1 MRLRV
6 ADKPACDPCPCV
18 PVTPRASMPAPTTF
32 HLSHAGFNPS
42 FTIETAPLAGQ
53 KMRRCAPH
61 SCDSDAPRSLVPAPA
76 LPLSGCSQPS
86 PQPRLV
92 ADGVLRDAGSTLV
105 IATSIGARRR
115 GWERRG
121 TGLECL
127 GGAWHASGA
136 SGGCSGALGRPPT
149 RPRIAQK
156 SGRVGIVFATVW
168 MAPAGKGMHHRILH
182 NQ

>member
-6 ADKPACDPCPCV
+6 AEKPACDPCPCV

-92 ADGVLRDAGSTLV
+92 ADGVLRDAGSTLQRRLV
-105 IATSIGARRR
+105 LAEGGWSGAAR
-115 GWERRG
+115 GLSAWVARG
-121 TGLECL
+121 TRRARQEVAAAHWVGP
-127 GGAWHASGA
+127 A
-136 SGGCSGALGRPPT
+136 T

-156 SGRVGIVFATVW
+156 SGRVGIVFAAVW